1 MHMQCLL
8 MIPLGGNEV
17 EKRGKTSVTRTDEYE
32 LFLGHVYKL
41 AERRQTTTATYL
53 SVNAA
58 LTGVLAFLFKDG
70 HLSGSISLVSAL
82 ILLFSGVVA
91 CGLWRRLI
99 THYSALIDWWY
110 KQLREMEDI
119 IPNSSKL
126 IIKEYKEL
134 FIDKK
139 GKGPI
144 GITRYET
151 SLTWLFTI
159 IYLVFGLAI
168 LVLLILSLI

>member
-1 MHMQCLL
+1 MTH
-8 MIPLGGNEV
+8 
-17 EKRGKTSVTRTDEYE
+17 TDEYE
-32 LFLGHVYKL
+32 LFLGYVYKL

-58 LTGVLAFLFKDG
+58 LTGALAFLFKDG
-70 HLSGSISLVSAL
+70 HLSGLISLISAL
-82 ILLFSGVVA
+82 IFLFSGVVA

-99 THYSALIDWWY
+99 THYSALIGWWY
-110 KQLREMEDI
+110 EQLRTLEGI
-119 IPNSSKL
+119 IPSSSKL
-126 IIKEYKEL
+126 ITKEYQEL
-134 FIDKK
+134 FVNKK

-151 SLTWLFTI
+151 SLTWLFMI

-168 LVLLILSLI
+168 LLALILSLL